1 MVNKYGLPIRTQ
13 TGAYVNKKDWTANK
27 MNKKRKK
34 VKFETSEDGNSVTLE
49 GVTYTKRPLPD
60 KQTLVEQKNLKEQFI
75 KQGSSEEEANDA
87 ARKIIASI
95 ERGNNMVD
103 KLSKDGGMEVVDYGP
118 TDTNENRK
126 KTLKNTID
134 TTRKSVLQSIK
145 KYSGLSEEQILEK
158 YADLFKSIDEI
169 EKSAPINNPNWD
181 TMSAEEKEKASEEYL
196 GKLTN
201 VLQNIRRDSD
211 IASGGPDIAEVLVF
225 MNEIGK
231 GNQAFL
237 PSSSNFPTVDIV
249 SFNQQKTPPENAT
262 AEELAEFYANE
273 YSANSVSFIDSDA
286 ESIKLGKGGASAGH
300 KKSQEST
307 FNDEKTGEVLDSLMD
322 TYNSTF
328 GDYPPSK
335 EKIDAAEKTYE
346 EAGRHLTKILI
357 AQGKTPQQAERM
369 IADMEKRGLA
379 HYEQAKKSYEKSLNG
394 EPIDPEFDRGLR
406 MYNMAGSLFEMMF
419 NEDVKSNNFGNVRF
433 VEKGKGKTSKI
444 SMEVLD
450 GINEKCCVKFNP
462 NPGELKIKGDA
473 NGKRKAAINV
483 SFSTWITHCKK

>member
-1 MVNKYGLPIRTQ
+1 
-13 TGAYVNKKDWTANK
+13 
-27 MNKKRKK
+27 
-34 VKFETSEDGNSVTLE
+34 
-49 GVTYTKRPLPD
+49 
-60 KQTLVEQKNLKEQFI
+60 
-75 KQGSSEEEANDA
+75 
-87 ARKIIASI
+87 
-95 ERGNNMVD
+95 
-103 KLSKDGGMEVVDYGP
+103 MEVVDYGP
-118 TDTNENRK
+118 TDTNDNRK

-134 TTRKSVLQSIK
+134 KTRKSILKSIK
-145 KYSGLSEEQILEK
+145 KYSGLSEEEILEK

-181 TMSAEEKEKASEEYL
+181 SMSAEEKQKASEEYL
-196 GKLTN
+196 GKLTD
-201 VLQNIRRDSD
+201 VLQNIRRDKD

-262 AEELAEFYANE
+262 PEELAEFYANE

-286 ESIKLGKGGASAGH
+286 ESIKLGKGGASAGPS
-300 KKSQEST
+300 KTDGST
-307 FNDEKTGEVLDSLMD
+307 FNNEKTKEVLDSMMD
-322 TYNSTF
+322 SYHAIY

-335 EKIDAAEKTYE
+335 EAIDKAEEGYKVQRAHMIE
-346 EAGRHLTKILI
+346 ILI
-357 AQGKTPQQAERM
+357 GQGKSPEQAERM
-369 IADMEKRGLA
+369 VSDVETKATDGEKSA
-379 HYEQAKKSYEKSLNG
+379 YQQAKNSYQNSLG
-394 EPIDPEFDRGLR
+394 KEEMDPEFDRGLKL
-406 MYNMAGSLFEMMF
+406 YNKTGMLFEMMF

-433 VEKGKGKTSKI
+433 VESGTGARTRI

-473 NGKRKAAINV
+473 SGKRKAGINV
-483 SFSTWITHCKK
+483 SYSTWIVKCKK